1 MKGVLLCCLMG
12 VCVDRTIVQFFF
24 VLVLIFMIFFCTWS
38 MKKKYKNANS
48 SHKVPTFW
56 E

>member
-1 MKGVLLCCLMG
+1 MG
-12 VCVDRTIVQFFF
+12 VRVDKTIVQFFF
-24 VLVLIFMIFFCTWS
+24 GLGIAINDFLLHVVHE
-38 MKKKYKNANS
+38 KKCKNANS